1 MYISLFIQTII
12 LIIVGIFSI
21 IYIVYFGIKDNNEQ
35 DYYKWI
41 RLYNE
46 QKDKALKTL
55 KKGNKK
61 IDNLEIEISKYKK
74 KLDNYK

>member
-46 QKDKALKTL
+46 QKDR
-55 KKGNKK
+55 
-61 IDNLEIEISKYKK
+61 
-74 KLDNYK
+74 